1 MFRDNSEYVALIGF
15 VNHCKAS
22 VSDDLLS
29 LQEGPTCPVFSTA
42 AAAAD
47 TGSDALWTDDASGRN
62 CANMLPPT
70 DRKSPRCS
78 TMQSISVNYQYSG
91 NNTVVNKFIIKIV

>member
-1 MFRDNSEYVALIGF
+1 MFRDSSEWDAFMGL

-22 VSDDLLS
+22 VKDDLLS
-29 LQEGPTCPVFSTA
+29 SQEGPTCSVFSTA
-42 AAAAD
+42 AAADD
-47 TGSDALWTDDASGRN
+47 TGSDALWTHGASGRN

-78 TMQSISVNYQYSG
+78 TTQSISVNYQYSG
-91 NNTVVNKFIIKIV
+91 IKEFII